1 MSGEAVEGCGYEGG
15 DAGCVAAGGADHGAD
30 VEVAEDAESYEG
42 KRESMSRQREA
53 RGSFDGT
60 GEGESSEGGAAEVE
74 VGSVGS
80 MRYLISL
87 IDGQMVVFLFVT
99 G

>member
-1 MSGEAVEGCGYEGG
+1 
-15 DAGCVAAGGADHGAD
+15 
-30 VEVAEDAESYEG
+30 
-42 KRESMSRQREA
+42 MSRQREA
-53 RGSFDGT
+53 RGSFDGAS
-60 GEGESSEGGAAEVE
+60 EGESSEGGTAEVE

-87 IDGQMVVFLFVT
+87 IDCQMVVISFVI

>member
-1 MSGEAVEGCGYEGG
+1 
-15 DAGCVAAGGADHGAD
+15 
-30 VEVAEDAESYEG
+30 
-42 KRESMSRQREA
+42 MSRQREA
-53 RGSFDGT
+53 RGSFDGA
-60 GEGESSEGGAAEVE
+60 GEGEASEGSAAEVE

>member
-1 MSGEAVEGCGYEGG
+1 
-15 DAGCVAAGGADHGAD
+15 
-30 VEVAEDAESYEG
+30 
-42 KRESMSRQREA
+42 MSRQREA
-53 RGSFDGT
+53 RGSFDGA
-60 GEGESSEGGAAEVE
+60 GEGESSERGAAEVE

>member
-1 MSGEAVEGCGYEGG
+1 
-15 DAGCVAAGGADHGAD
+15 
-30 VEVAEDAESYEG
+30 
-42 KRESMSRQREA
+42 MSRQREA
-53 RGSFDGT
+53 RGSFDGA
-60 GEGESSEGGAAEVE
+60 GEGESSKGGAAEVE

-87 IDGQMVVFLFVT
+87 IDGQMVVFSFVM

>member
-1 MSGEAVEGCGYEGG
+1 ML
-15 DAGCVAAGGADHGAD
+15 
-30 VEVAEDAESYEG
+30 
-42 KRESMSRQREA
+42 RQREA

-60 GEGESSEGGAAEVE
+60 GKGETSEGGAAEVE

-87 IDGQMVVFLFVT
+87 IDGQMVVISF
-99 G
+99 GMG